1 MKLSSYC
8 LGLRKLQLYIPSQ
21 PNNHKLDLLVQK
33 FSLHTTFKNLL
44 HTPLP
49 GAKEM
54 GNFMFPRKGARGSG
68 FRYLAQPRARMKP
81 HTGQP

>member
-8 LGLRKLQLYIPSQ
+8 LELRKLQLYIPSQ

-49 GAKEM
+49 GPMEKWSQWLWI
-54 GNFMFPRKGARGSG
+54 GIPGAGKSRDE
-68 FRYLAQPRARMKP
+68 AP
-81 HTGQP
+81 HWSALKHQW